1 MGVILIKIAHL
12 ATPALIGI
20 PASAVTQDV
29 TYYWGV
35 LATFICDDWGE
46 IVLAEHTQ
54 TFNKSDISY
63 FFPLMK
69 DAERRLGFRP
79 PFGADAVAF
88 DAHYVY
94 DYFDEVGGFAAVPYV
109 AKGGHPIR
117 LYVEYGLPL
126 CDAGLPM
133 PLKSS
138 FNSNRCLVPHRGGRY
153 ACPLLYPEAT
163 GQKCDH
169 EKWAKGG
176 GVTTS

>member
-1 MGVILIKIAHL
+1 MSPTDYW
-12 ATPALIGI
+12 ATPVAFWPPL
-20 PASAVTQDV
+20 SAT
-29 TYYWGV
+29 
-35 LATFICDDWGE
+35 IE
-46 IVLAEHTQ
+46 IEYVLAEHTQ

-138 FNSNRCLVPHRGGRY
+138 FNSNRGLVHRLGFVSVI
-153 ACPLLYPEAT
+153 CPQE
-163 GQKCDH
+163 Q
-169 EKWAKGG
+169 
-176 GVTTS
+176 